1 MQDDYL
7 CDQDIL
13 EAEVKIDNTESNDI
27 TPRVFN
33 LTSKIQKESINLAFK
48 SFMEE
53 IGNLEYKIPI
63 YQRSYVWKKDQ
74 IEALVFSLL
83 MDYPIPPIYVYV
95 DPKSKERYILDGQ
108 QRVISLYLYF
118 SGCTLITNDLIDFN
132 EILPT
137 AQEFKLDLDKL
148 SDEAFETDNG
158 KHFLNYIQKSRYKKK
173 LKETNFTI
181 NVEHSE
187 IKKFDLTYKNLLRE
201 VKIEL
206 NKKTLNIVTVK
217 TVEESGESDTSRMEY
232 CEIFNLLNNGGT
244 PLKPQEIRNAIYSSD
259 FYDMLHQVNN
269 TPKWKEIVGKEH
281 KHSKHVEFLL
291 RFCSTYHFTELSSAG
306 MFKFKVDGDDN
317 SVYQGYPKFL
327 NLASEEF
334 KKFDKEQVKIF
345 KEKLLKFI
353 SKFSISDDCLKFTPL
368 MLEGLFLVSQYKNID
383 HIDEELQK
391 KILKNE
397 KYKVNIKSSSSSRN
411 KVEERITIIY
421 GEC

>member
-1 MQDDYL
+1 MLDDSF

-13 EAEVKIDNTESNDI
+13 EAEIKTESVESNDI

-137 AQEFKLDLDKL
+137 AQEFKLDLEKL
-148 SDEAFETDNG
+148 DDEAFESNNG
-158 KHFLNYIQKSRYKKK
+158 KHFLNYIKKSDYKKK
-173 LKETNFTI
+173 LKVTNFTI
-181 NVEHSE
+181 DVEHSD
-187 IKKFDLTYKNLLRE
+187 IKKFDLTYKNLSRE

-217 TVEESGESDTSRMEY
+217 TVEESSENDTSRMEY

-259 FYDMLHQVNN
+259 FYDMLHEVNN

-291 RFCSTYHFTELSSAG
+291 RFCSTYYFTELSSEC
-306 MFKFKVDGDDN
+306 MFKFKVDSDNN

-334 KKFDKEQVKIF
+334 KTFDKEQVTIF
-345 KEKLLKFI
+345 KEKLLEFI

-368 MLEGLFLVSQYKNID
+368 MLEGLFLVSQYKKID

-397 KYKVNIKSSSSSRN
+397 KYKINIKSSSSSRN